1 MYSIFDV
8 GSSGLLSY
16 PVLRKSLRTMGF
28 TAEDTALK
36 GALTDCNIDIEK
48 GTGNKK
54 IIFLVLL
61 YQFLAAI
68 SIPQTF

>member
-1 MYSIFDV
+1 
-8 GSSGLLSY
+8 
-16 PVLRKSLRTMGF
+16 MGF